1 MLLEE
6 ILMNKNRKSK
16 IKQLLNKYRTLLV
29 LIAILIIASI
39 ASSSFLT
46 VGNLV
51 NVTRQVSIIAIIA
64 AGMTFVILTGGIDL
78 SVGSVV
84 ALTGALSASV
94 LASTNSLVLALIVP
108 LIIGLIIGFI
118 NGFIIAKENI
128 PPFIVTLATMA
139 IARGAVLVFTN
150 GSPIAV
156 KISEYKFIGKGHI
169 TGVPMPVIILI
180 IVYFLASVVLRSTKF
195 GRNIY
200 CIGGNKE
207 ASRLS
212 GINVYRVEIGA
223 YMISGLLSGLT
234 GVILTA
240 RLGSAQPTAGTGYEL
255 DAIAAVI
262 LGGTSMTGG
271 QGVIVSTVLGALILG
286 VISNL
291 LVLLNVNPFMTN
303 VVKGSVIL
311 LAAIVDNRLAKSTIR
326 K

>member
-1 MLLEE
+1 MIVMRTKE
-6 ILMNKNRKSK
+6 KT
-16 IKQLLNKYRTLLV
+16 QLLNRYRTLLV
-29 LIAILIIASI
+29 LVVILIIASI
-39 ASSSFLT
+39 ASPSFLT
-46 VGNLV
+46 VGNLI
-51 NVTRQVSIIAIIA
+51 NVIRQVSIIAIIA

-84 ALTGALSASV
+84 ALAGALAASV
-94 LASTNSLVLALIVP
+94 LADTNSIILALIVP
-108 LIIGLIIGFI
+108 LAVGLLAGLL
-118 NGFIIAKENI
+118 NGFIIVKEKV

-156 KISEYKFIGKGHI
+156 KMMAFKFIGKGYI
-169 TGVPMPVIILI
+169 FGIPMPVVILI
-180 IVYFLASVVLRSTKF
+180 FVYSIASVILRNTKY
-195 GRNIY
+195 GRDVY
-200 CIGGNKE
+200 SLGGNKE

-212 GINVYRVEIGA
+212 GIDINKVEIGVYA
-223 YMISGLLSGLT
+223 ISGLLAGLT
-234 GVILTA
+234 GIILTA
-240 RLGSAQPTAGTGYEL
+240 RLGSAQPTAGVGYEL

-303 VVKGSVIL
+303 VVKGIVIL
-311 LAAIVDNRLAKSTIR
+311 LAAIVDNRLKRTI
-326 K
+326 KNK